1 MYFIL
6 SYSDFFWE
14 CLGVGIFHIFSP
26 TRWGCMLEG
35 SATKLYWVEQ
45 QWRTDLAHM
54 ICRGWQTVF
63 VAQSCS
69 VLVAT
74 SSLSSHALL
83 LLEVWQVFLF
93 HGRGELREAWGW
105 KVSLRLSPPPLG
117 TSSKEIPICLLTG
130 WGAWTGLTS
139 WQHVTLGVMWAKA
152 AQVKLKS
159 WWMGSPGNKG
169 SFSLLLPAHWCSL
182 FQTEVVPSLQFFSKN
197 QLCLG
202 NM

>member
-1 MYFIL
+1 MRMYFIL

-93 HGRGELREAWGW
+93 HGRGERGEG
-105 KVSLRLSPPPLG
+105 KKLG
-117 TSSKEIPICLLTG
+117 DGRCLLG
-130 WGAWTGLTS
+130 YLP
-139 WQHVTLGVMWAKA
+139 LLL
-152 AQVKLKS
+152 AQVQKKS
-159 WWMGSPGNKG
+159 RSVYSQDEVPGQGLHLDN
-169 SFSLLLPAHWCSL
+169 
-182 FQTEVVPSLQFFSKN
+182 T
-197 QLCLG
+197 
-202 NM
+202 